1 MNSLLKTENLKKSYN
16 GIAVSTV
23 LLIMPTVMFLLVFGD
38 IETLK
43 RIFILGA
50 DRKRIFSIV
59 FIKCILNGISGLIAG
74 VIFAFLSAGIFNTVL
89 LKVFSVN
96 VSIKITAMPCI
107 IGAGLNMAVCLISSA
122 LISAYSVKTAAVLGV
137 LVFTVIL
144 LNYLISA
151 NQKKEL
157 FLTLYR
163 IGTDK
168 TQLNRLIVSESF
180 IYLFIGY
187 VISLPLTVFFTF
199 LFESAE
205 HFGTVILRSVCVFAI
220 LAFFFWAMSLYNKKR
235 MSAEIGK

>member
-1 MNSLLKTENLKKSYN
+1 MNSLLKTETLKKSYN

-43 RIFILGA
+43 RIFVLGA

-59 FIKCILNGISGLIAG
+59 FIKCILTGISGLIAG
-74 VIFAFLSAGIFNTVL
+74 VILAFLSAGIFNTVL

-96 VSIKITAMPCI
+96 VSIKITALPCI
-107 IGAGLNMAVCLISSA
+107 IGARLNMAVCLISSA

-137 LVFTVIL
+137 HVFC
-144 LNYLISA
+144 
-151 NQKKEL
+151 
-157 FLTLYR
+157 
-163 IGTDK
+163 
-168 TQLNRLIVSESF
+168 
-180 IYLFIGY
+180 
-187 VISLPLTVFFTF
+187 LPLTVFFTF

-220 LAFFFWAMSLYNKKR
+220 LALFFLAMSLYNKKR
-235 MSAEIGK
+235 MTSEIGK

>member
-1 MNSLLKTENLKKSYN
+1 MNSLLKTETLKKSYN

-23 LLIMPTVMFLLVFGD
+23 HLIMPTVIFLLVFGD

-43 RIFILGA
+43 RIFVLGA

-74 VIFAFLSAGIFNTVL
+74 VIFAFLSGGIFNTVL

-107 IGAGLNMAVCLISSA
+107 IGAGLNMAVFLISSA

-137 LVFTVIL
+137 LVF
-144 LNYLISA
+144 
-151 NQKKEL
+151 
-157 FLTLYR
+157 
-163 IGTDK
+163 
-168 TQLNRLIVSESF
+168 
-180 IYLFIGY
+180 
-187 VISLPLTVFFTF
+187 SLPLTVFFTF

-220 LAFFFWAMSLYNKKR
+220 LALFFWAMSLYNKKR